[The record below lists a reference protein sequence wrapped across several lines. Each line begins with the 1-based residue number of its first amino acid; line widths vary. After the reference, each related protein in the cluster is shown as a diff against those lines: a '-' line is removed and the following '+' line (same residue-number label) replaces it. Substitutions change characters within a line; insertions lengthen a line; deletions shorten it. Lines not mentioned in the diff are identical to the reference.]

1 MKKIKCLVPFAGTV
15 SMAAGEER
23 EVSDEVAADLIRA
36 GYAEDTDAVEESAE
50 EELEVKEPAK
60 EELEVEKPAE
70 EELPD
75 TKSKRKKK
83 KE

>member
-36 GYAEDTDAVEESAE
+36 GYAEDTDAVEE
-50 EELEVKEPAK
+50 PAK

-75 TKSKRKKK
+75 TKSTRKKK